1 MNQQTNANA
10 NRNDSIRIP
19 NLFDIFRGTLA
30 NGRRRIAQWRRQGM
44 LARGK
49 SGQTYR
55 RNFAR
60 LEALEP
66 RLLLSADLIHTT
78 PQDIG
83 LDATLR
89 VADVDGAAVLQ
100 LVDNQS
106 SIVFESASLDQDVD
120 DTVKQAVG
128 KDPHLVLYAIDGV
141 TGGTDAQASAH
152 VRLEM
157 NGRIVSGNAAE
168 PDTLVASARAYIN
181 AYNRLLLERGAA
193 AQGALAG

>member
-1 MNQQTNANA
+1 MNQQTNANS
-10 NRNDSIRIP
+10 NRNDSNSIP
-19 NLFDIFRGTLA
+19 SLFDIFRGTLA
-30 NGRRRIAQWRRQGM
+30 NGRRRIAQWRKQGM
-44 LARGK
+44 LARGA
-49 SGQTYR
+49 SGRTYR

-120 DTVKQAVG
+120 VTV
-128 KDPHLVLYAIDGV
+128 
-141 TGGTDAQASAH
+141 
-152 VRLEM
+152 R
-157 NGRIVSGNAAE
+157 GR
-168 PDTLVASARAYIN
+168 T
-181 AYNRLLLERGAA
+181 
-193 AQGALAG
+193 